1 MSAIIQILSEN
12 SLIPIGV
19 AVGVIVA
26 VASYTAWLSAKF
38 ASISD
43 KIIGQGTDL
52 RAQIQEIR
60 YMLSE
65 RFTKDD
71 FRRWEREFF
80 RANPALKAPEDAP

>member
-1 MSAIIQILSEN
+1 MIDLQAITEN
-12 SLIPIGV
+12 SLVPIGV
-19 AVGVIVA
+19 ATGVIIA

-38 ASISD
+38 SSLSD
-43 KIIGQGTDL
+43 KILGQGTDL

-60 YMLSE
+60 FMLSE

-80 RANPALKAPEDAP
+80 RANPGLKTPEDAP